1 MEATT
6 LLVIGAVIVLGIAI
20 AGVSVIRRAA
30 TIEPALINREQPL
43 ISTRKARRLS
53 DRQHLTDTFFRTGA
67 IDRVG
72 RSWTDATIRP
82 EHHRDRQLHPPALV
96 RGYQPSF
103 GMVSTN

>member
-43 ISTRKARRLS
+43 ISTREARRLS
-53 DRQHLTDTFFRTGA
+53 DRQHLNRYFLQN
-67 IDRVG
+67 
-72 RSWTDATIRP
+72 W
-82 EHHRDRQLHPPALV
+82 RDR
-96 RGYQPSF
+96 PSRPILD
-103 GMVSTN
+103 